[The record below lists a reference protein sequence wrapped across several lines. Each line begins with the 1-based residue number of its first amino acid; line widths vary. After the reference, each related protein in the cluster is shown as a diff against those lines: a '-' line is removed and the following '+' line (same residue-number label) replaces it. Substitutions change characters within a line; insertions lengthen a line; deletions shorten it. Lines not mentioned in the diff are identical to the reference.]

1 MAALQEAIV
10 SERERANAAA
20 SALALL
26 DRELHSASQELSA
39 AKCDNASLES
49 RCGALE
55 KDLASARALVIDAQQ
70 RALKSASAQE
80 KQQAEQ
86 LAKLQQELSLKE
98 QRLALKESIIQTTTQ
113 QLHKALKTDKDLQA
127 MVALVEHLCMQREKD
142 QEERARELARA
153 RSDRLDFEKRLSD
166 AHEQHR
172 LQALQ
177 VDEEREQERQEWR
190 RVQEQE
196 LTARRTLEA
205 SVSSHGELA
214 RGWEKEREMER
225 ARERERERDK
235 GLHRQALA
243 EAQAKTESALRE
255 RQEAMVAAA
264 AAQDELKLLLSQRVQ
279 AQILKSARCS
289 ELDICMQHRISEHIY
304 RYMHNTSYISIDICM
319 QHRIFLTY
327 L

>member
-1 MAALQEAIV
+1 LASNAGSQNQGQSRNMAALQEAIV

-127 MVALVEHLCMQREKD
+127 MVALVENLCMQREKD

-255 RQEAMVAAA
+255 KQEAVVVAA
-264 AAQDELKLLLSQRVQ
+264 AAQDELKCVLSQRVQ

-289 ELDICMQHRISEHIY
+289 GFRQEIY
-304 RYMHNTSYISIDICM
+304 
-319 QHRIFLTY
+319 
-327 L
+327 